1 MRTTKW
7 TSGKDCTVSAPAVIY
22 DHVVSL
28 LYLTHAHVGT
38 GLGRRRCR
46 SSHYIDYVKLRGLLD
61 RAKASAE
68 LRDELIKRMPTN
80 VIAEVARIR
89 KDRLAGSFSAVGEKN
104 SDDLSGSF
112 KDNSSPCVID
122 DSTPLLRKKTSIH
135 INQTLLQVTNYL
147 GLADDRDVLLK
158 AYVVVD
164 DQLRSFEQANENEVC
179 SQIFIGVL
187 KLKILCV
194 ITFTC
199 CLRTNRS

>member
-1 MRTTKW
+1 LRTTKW

-22 DHVVSL
+22 DHVASL
-28 LYLTHAHVGT
+28 LYLTHDHVGIT

-46 SSHYIDYVKLRGLLD
+46 SSHYIDYVKLTGLLD

-68 LRDELIKRMPTN
+68 LRDELIKRMPTD
-80 VIAEVARIR
+80 VVAEVARIR

-104 SDDLSGSF
+104 SYDLSGSL
-112 KDNSSPCVID
+112 KDDSSPCVID
-122 DSTPLLRKKTSIH
+122 DSTPLLRKKSSIH

-147 GLADDRDVLLK
+147 GLADDRDVLLE

-187 KLKILCV
+187 KLTSSV
-194 ITFTC
+194 
-199 CLRTNRS
+199 